1 MSIVTKWGLFNLFF
15 IFSLFFAFS
24 FKTNSRYWISC
35 LFIWLFLALQR
46 AQQEVTQDAGAQILR
61 LYRFTSARRR
71 KSPAATISACV
82 SAEALLTTRGSSC
95 LVWWPRWTLSASWH
109 PPQTTAVG
117 HLSRHTRPH
126 HRGHLHRGQ
135 PVGQDQIPIPEVHVE
150 QPTHLTFYRLK
161 STVHL
166 WGPFFFTHLER
177 SKLISYFLQWDTVKK
192 KKTFYSGKL
201 AK

>member
-15 IFSLFFAFS
+15 IFSLFFAIS

-46 AQQEVTQDAGAQILR
+46 AQREVTRDAGAQILR

-71 KSPAATISACV
+71 KSPAATISACM

-166 WGPFFFTHLER
+166 WGPFLH
-177 SKLISYFLQWDTVKK
+177 I
-192 KKTFYSGKL
+192 
-201 AK
+201 